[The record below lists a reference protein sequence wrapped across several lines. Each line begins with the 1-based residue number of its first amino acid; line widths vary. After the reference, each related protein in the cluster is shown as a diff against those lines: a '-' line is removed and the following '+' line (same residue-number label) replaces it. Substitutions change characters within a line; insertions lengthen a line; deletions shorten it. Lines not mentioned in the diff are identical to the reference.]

1 MAAESRL
8 VSEIEARWGAAPGVV
23 IFRNNVGVARFTD
36 DRGRV
41 SSVAYGVG
49 GKGAPDLLVL
59 VETVVGWLPLWV
71 ETKDPEGRV
80 SPAQRDWHAAAL
92 RHGWFVSV
100 VRSVDAFGVAV
111 EGVRERARSLCG

>member
-8 VSEIEARWGAAPGVV
+8 VSEIEARYGSSPGVV
-23 IFRNNVGVARFTD
+23 IFRNNVGVAVFN
-36 DRGRV
+36 G

-71 ETKDPEGRV
+71 ETKAPDGRV
-80 SPAQRDWHAAAL
+80 SPAQRDWHAAAI

-100 VRSVDAFGVAV
+100 VRTVEAFGTAI
-111 EGVRERARSLCG
+111 EGVRDRARSLRG